1 MTAPPPIPP
10 LPTRNDAHP
19 PVSFGRMLRRHGFWA
34 VPASLLGIALAAAFA
49 WSIYGTY
56 SRLSSPMP
64 ELDAVKL
71 ATRTSP
77 HAIATL
83 GRPIR
88 FDSSRVMLEEQADAT
103 FREIDAEV
111 SGPMNRGQLIAEVE
125 QRDGAWRPTR
135 LALTL
140 EGQSASIDLL
150 APADAADDA
159 DPAAVPAAP

>member
-10 LPTRNDAHP
+10 PIRNDAQHP
-19 PVSFGRMLRRHGFWA
+19 ASLGRMLRRHGFWA
-34 VPASLLGIALAAAFA
+34 VPVSLLGLALAAAFV
-49 WSIYGTY
+49 WSTYGIY
-56 SRLSSPMP
+56 SRLSGPMP

-88 FDSSRVMLEEQADAT
+88 FDSSRVMLEEQANAT

-135 LALTL
+135 LALPL